1 MVSTPG
7 FYNPQHGVQN
17 PRHVLYYLT
26 WDDKKKYLI
35 MILNLSIFLQNL
47 ILRFKK
53 KKKKKEK
60 KKWNERPTK
69 KALVQIRCMKLNM

>member
-53 KKKKKEK
+53 KKKEEGEEK
-60 KKWNERPTK
+60 VKRKTDQKSSCTN
-69 KALVQIRCMKLNM
+69 